1 MEMVKNAVAWFE
13 IPVKDFARARK
24 FYSSIFDFEMP
35 EMQMGPN
42 RMGFFLFEPDGI
54 GGAIVEGEGYVPA
67 TTGALVY
74 LNGGSDLDVVL
85 KRVAPAGG
93 KVLMPK
99 MLITPEYGYCA
110 LFTDSEGN
118 RVGLHSQK

>member
-13 IPVKDFARARK
+13 IPVKDFSRAKK
-24 FYSSIFDFEMP
+24 FYEVIFDYEMP

-42 RMGFFLFEPDGI
+42 RMGFLLFEQDGI

-67 TTGALVY
+67 MTGTLVY
-74 LNGGSDLDVVL
+74 LSGGSDLDVVL
-85 KRVAPAGG
+85 KRVVPAGG

-110 LFTDSEGN
+110 LFQDVEGN
-118 RVGLHSQK
+118 RVGLHSIK